1 MATPEPQS
9 VDSLRRQIGAEREEL
24 ASAIESLRDELGFEG
39 KLRARLPLALTGA
52 FGAGFVLSGGIGAT
66 FRLVFR
72 RGRER

>member
-9 VDSLRRQIGAEREEL
+9 VDSLRRQIGAERDEL
-24 ASAIESLRDELGFEG
+24 AAAIESLRGELELEG
-39 KLRARLPLALTGA
+39 KLRARLPLALIGA
-52 FGAGFVLSGGIGAT
+52 LGAGFVVSGGIGAT